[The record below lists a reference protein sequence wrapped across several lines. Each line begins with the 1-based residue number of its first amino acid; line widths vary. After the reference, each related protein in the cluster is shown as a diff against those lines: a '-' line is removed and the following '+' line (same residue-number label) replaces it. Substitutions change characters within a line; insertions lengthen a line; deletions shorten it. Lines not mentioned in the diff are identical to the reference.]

1 MQIIVKDARE
11 QIELMRVA
19 QVCSDALR
27 LQVEVAKRID
37 PNADL
42 TRLRQSQLM
51 MNEIFR
57 AAREAL

>member
-11 QIELMRVA
+11 LLELMRVA